1 MKPLKSSSSF
11 ILYLVC
17 ISAFFASLN
26 QNVYSPIIPL
36 IRDSFHVSVSM
47 VNLSV
52 SIFIFIT
59 AVMQIILGSIVD
71 VKGARFVML
80 ASIGLTVIASIGCAA
95 SQDFT
100 LFLMFRVLQ
109 AVGTAAL
116 PLIAATTIGG
126 LFEGTKRGS
135 AMGTYQMLLSVAP
148 AAAPILGGFIG
159 ERYNYPGIFWLLTG
173 LSVILLLA
181 NALYFPREER
191 REKANLNAGKLVA
204 YYKAIFT
211 NRSGNAV
218 LILGFLIFL
227 VYFSVVVYLPILLTD
242 SYHLDLN
249 IVGLLYLPIAVS
261 TIAGSIVFKWIQ
273 KKVALRHLFL
283 WGNLTSAG
291 SIVFFSFTHSTS
303 LFFMSIALI
312 LFGMTMGLIPPLF
325 STMMANEFEESRG
338 SALGMFNFIRYTGMA
353 CGPMISA
360 FFLERL
366 PSVFV
371 FCCFGVLYGAV
382 ALVMQ
387 MVIGKKSGSKGIHKQ
402 SKKTVRSS

>member
-1 MKPLKSSSSF
+1 MKPLKLSSSF

-26 QNVYSPIIPL
+26 QNIYSPIIPL

-52 SIFIFIT
+52 SLFIFIT

-71 VKGARFVML
+71 FKGARFVML
-80 ASIGLTVIASIGCAA
+80 ASIVITVIASIGCAA
-95 SQDFT
+95 AQDFT
-100 LFLMFRVLQ
+100 LFLIFRVLQ

-159 ERYNYPGIFWLLTG
+159 ERYNYPGIFWFLTG

-181 NALYFPREER
+181 NAFYFPRENTEK
-191 REKANLNAGKLVA
+191 KANMTANKLMSH
-204 YYKAIFT
+204 YKDIFK
-211 NRSGNAV
+211 NRTGNAI
-218 LILGFLIFL
+218 LILSFLIFFI
-227 VYFSVVVYLPILLTD
+227 YFSIIVYLPILLTD
-242 SYHLDLN
+242 SYHLDLK

-261 TIAGSIVFKWIQ
+261 TIAGSMLFKSIQ
-273 KKVALRHLFL
+273 KKVALGRLFL
-283 WGNLTSAG
+283 YGNLTAAG
-291 SIVFFSFTHSTS
+291 SIVFFGFTHSFS
-303 LFFMSIALI
+303 LVFMSAALV
-312 LFGMTMGLIPPLF
+312 LFGITMGLIPPLF
-325 STMMANEFEESRG
+325 STMMTNEFEDNRG

-353 CGPMISA
+353 CGPVLSG
-360 FFLERL
+360 FLLERL
-366 PSVFV
+366 SSVSVFGW
-371 FCCFGVLYGAV
+371 FGIAYAAV
-382 ALVMQ
+382 SLLLLIAGLKTNHSTSQ
-387 MVIGKKSGSKGIHKQ
+387 KQ
-402 SKKTVRSS
+402 KAARS

>member
-1 MKPLKSSSSF
+1 MKPLKLSSSF

-26 QNVYSPIIPL
+26 QNIYSPIIPL

-52 SIFIFIT
+52 SLFIFIT

-71 VKGARFVML
+71 FKGARFVMM
-80 ASIGLTVIASIGCAA
+80 ASIVITVIASIGCAA
-95 SQDFT
+95 AQDFT
-100 LFLMFRVLQ
+100 LFLIFRVLQ

-159 ERYNYPGIFWLLTG
+159 ERYNYPGIFWFLTG

-181 NALYFPREER
+181 NAFYFPRENTGK
-191 REKANLNAGKLVA
+191 KANMTANKLMSH
-204 YYKAIFT
+204 YTDIFK
-211 NRSGNAV
+211 NRTGNAI
-218 LILGFLIFL
+218 LILSFLIFFI
-227 VYFSVVVYLPILLTD
+227 YFSIIVYLPILLTD
-242 SYHLDLN
+242 SYHLDLK

-261 TIAGSIVFKWIQ
+261 TIAGSMLFKWIQ
-273 KKVALRHLFL
+273 KKVSLGRLFL
-283 WGNLTSAG
+283 YGNLTAAG
-291 SIVFFSFTHSTS
+291 SIVFFGFTHSFS
-303 LFFMSIALI
+303 LVFMSAALV
-312 LFGMTMGLIPPLF
+312 LFGITMGLIPPLF
-325 STMMANEFEESRG
+325 STMMTNEFEDNRG

-353 CGPMISA
+353 CGPILSG
-360 FFLERL
+360 FLLERL
-366 PSVFV
+366 SSVSVFGW
-371 FCCFGVLYGAV
+371 FGIAYAAASLLLLIAG
-382 ALVMQ
+382 LKTNHSTSQ
-387 MVIGKKSGSKGIHKQ
+387 KQ
-402 SKKTVRSS
+402 KAARS

>member
-1 MKPLKSSSSF
+1 MKPLKLSSSF

-26 QNVYSPIIPL
+26 QNIYSPIIPL

-52 SIFIFIT
+52 SLFIFIT

-71 VKGARFVML
+71 FKGARFVMM
-80 ASIGLTVIASIGCAA
+80 ASIVITVIASIGCAA
-95 SQDFT
+95 AQDFT
-100 LFLMFRVLQ
+100 LFLIFRVLQ

-159 ERYNYPGIFWLLTG
+159 ERYNYPGIFWFLTG

-181 NALYFPREER
+181 NAFYFPREDTGK
-191 REKANLNAGKLVA
+191 KANMTANKLMSH
-204 YYKAIFT
+204 YTDIFK
-211 NRSGNAV
+211 NRTGNAI
-218 LILGFLIFL
+218 LILSFLIFFI
-227 VYFSVVVYLPILLTD
+227 YFSIIVYLPILLTD
-242 SYHLDLN
+242 SYHLDLK

-261 TIAGSIVFKWIQ
+261 TIAGSMLFKWIQ
-273 KKVALRHLFL
+273 KKVSLGRLFL
-283 WGNLTSAG
+283 YGNLTAAG
-291 SIVFFSFTHSTS
+291 SIVFFGFTHSFS
-303 LFFMSIALI
+303 LVFMSAALV
-312 LFGMTMGLIPPLF
+312 LFGITMGLIPPLF
-325 STMMANEFEESRG
+325 STMMTNEFEDNRG

-353 CGPMISA
+353 CGPILSG
-360 FFLERL
+360 FLLERL
-366 PSVFV
+366 SSVSVFGW
-371 FCCFGVLYGAV
+371 FGIAYAAASLLLLIAG
-382 ALVMQ
+382 LKTNHSTSQ
-387 MVIGKKSGSKGIHKQ
+387 KQ
-402 SKKTVRSS
+402 KAARS

>member
-1 MKPLKSSSSF
+1 MKPLKLSSSF

-26 QNVYSPIIPL
+26 QNIYSPIIPL

-52 SIFIFIT
+52 SLFIFIT

-71 VKGARFVML
+71 FKGARFVMM
-80 ASIGLTVIASIGCAA
+80 ASIVITVIASIGCAA
-95 SQDFT
+95 AQDFT
-100 LFLMFRVLQ
+100 LFLIFRVLQ

-159 ERYNYPGIFWLLTG
+159 ERYNYPGIFWFLTG

-181 NALYFPREER
+181 NAFYFPRENTGK
-191 REKANLNAGKLVA
+191 KANMTANKLMSH
-204 YYKAIFT
+204 YTDIFK
-211 NRSGNAV
+211 NRTGNAI
-218 LILGFLIFL
+218 LILSFLIFFI
-227 VYFSVVVYLPILLTD
+227 YFSIIVYLPILLTD
-242 SYHLDLN
+242 SYHLDLK

-261 TIAGSIVFKWIQ
+261 TIAGSMLFKWIQ
-273 KKVALRHLFL
+273 KKVSLGRLFL
-283 WGNLTSAG
+283 YGNLTAAG
-291 SIVFFSFTHSTS
+291 SIVFFGFTHSFS
-303 LFFMSIALI
+303 LVFMSAALV
-312 LFGMTMGLIPPLF
+312 LFGITMGLIPPLF
-325 STMMANEFEESRG
+325 STMMTNEFEDNRG

-353 CGPMISA
+353 CGPVLSG
-360 FFLERL
+360 FLLERL
-366 PSVFV
+366 SSVSVFGW
-371 FCCFGVLYGAV
+371 FGIAYAV
-382 ALVMQ
+382 ASLLLLIAGLKTNHSTSQ
-387 MVIGKKSGSKGIHKQ
+387 KQ
-402 SKKTVRSS
+402 KAARS